1 MARPKKTGGRVT
13 PPQNTI
19 DAAQGDE
26 VSEESLPELVVQD
39 ARWSIE
45 AGSAVNLE
53 SYVSLVAA
61 LTGGP
66 HAGEVI
72 VSGGLILKACE
83 QAGDVNGFFVAS
95 AIQRFGPPAL
105 RDKAAA
111 VVEQLTETAGEDA
124 ERLLA
129 VGTATPIRA
138 LALTE
143 PHHNG
148 HLIILESERPD
159 SSKVAVQVTIETSLR
174 GAAVEFAHD
183 VDAEMVFSAVEE
195 EPSLI
200 AEELTPAEARAWIEQ
215 ALEMRDNEF
224 QINPEDDDDLA
235 SEEVLTIVRHLF
247 AQCPEGGALPERAT
261 LPTEA
266 DIAQMITDFRASP
279 AVAELDAETQAGM
292 DIHIDRIV
300 DFGRGVSGRPM
311 WWSPITAELF
321 QQFADFAFADE
332 IDQMRPVVT
341 AWAVWAGDT
350 LGKDEVT
357 ITETLVAIDRLL
369 RPATAED
376 AGGLTLPDMSTF
388 E

>member
-1 MARPKKTGGRVT
+1 MTEP
-13 PPQNTI
+13 I
-19 DAAQGDE
+19 DRAE
-26 VSEESLPELVVQD
+26 LPDLLVQD
-39 ARWSIE
+39 ARQSI
-45 AGSAVNLE
+45 ADGSPVNLE
-53 SYVSLVAA
+53 AYVSLVAA

-66 HAGEVI
+66 YAGEVI
-72 VSGGLILKACE
+72 VPGAQVLKACE
-83 QAGDVNGFFVAS
+83 RAGDISGFFVAS
-95 AIQRFGPPAL
+95 AIERFGPPAL
-105 RDKAAA
+105 RSKATAVASKLNDAA
-111 VVEQLTETAGEDA
+111 GDDA

-159 SSKVAVQVTIETSLR
+159 GTKVAVQVTIETSLR

-183 VDAEMVFSAVEE
+183 VDAEMVFAAVKE

-200 AEELTPAEARAWIEQ
+200 VDELSPADARAWVAS
-215 ALEMRDNEF
+215 ALDLREEMF

-235 SEEVLTIVRHLF
+235 SEEVLTIVRHVF
-247 AQCPEGGALPERAT
+247 EQCPDGGTLPDRAA
-261 LPTEA
+261 LPTE
-266 DIAQMITDFRASP
+266 DEIAQMISDFRASP
-279 AVAELDAETQAGM
+279 AVAELDADTQAGM

-321 QQFADFAFADE
+321 KQFASYAFPEE
-332 IDQMRPVVT
+332 IDQIRPVVT

-350 LGKDEVT
+350 LGKDEIT
-357 ITETLVAIDRLL
+357 ITETMLAIERLL
-369 RPATAED
+369 QPPGA
-376 AGGLTLPDMSTF
+376 LTLP
-388 E
+388 